1 MAETKEKKLD
11 LWGALDQVPKENRA
25 DYTVEIERIAPET
38 DEDGRFIAGFLGQM
52 NLAQFNRD
60 KLKAKYGGGIFKVV
74 VRYATGGDK
83 GKYFKQEQITIAGD
97 PRPIDAASQHY
108 SQTPT
113 RTRTE
118 PQEQPAGRGGY
129 DQGYRDAMQDAARK
143 AELADL
149 KNTIH
154 RLEDRITS
162 GNGNGKGGGT
172 VNEAISALSTAM
184 AKLNPGGNGRNKD
197 LDTLAL
203 IQLLRDE
210 RKSGQDLATQLFDMA
225 QKYNADPDA
234 ATEAEMI
241 GLVRDIVGNKG
252 QPTKGSKLGTKP
264 GGKTAAQVAIETF
277 REIRDNLARI
287 VGEFHAL
294 AGSSLAGSKT
304 PDELF
309 TNTRKI
315 MEFLASEFAEDIE
328 EPEVDNNATKT
339 EPGEPGPDGD
349 IGPGGP
355 DQDQDN
361 PA

>member
-1 MAETKEKKLD
+1 MAESQTRKLD

-25 DYTVEIERIAPET
+25 DYTVEIERVAPEI

-60 KLKAKYGGGIFKVV
+60 KLKAKFGGGIFKVI

-97 PRPIDAASQHY
+97 PKPIDAASQHY
-108 SQTPT
+108 NQAPA
-113 RTRTE
+113 RTRAET
-118 PQEQPAGRGGY
+118 QEQTTRGGY
-129 DQGYRDAMQDAARK
+129 DQGYRDAMAAADRK
-143 AELADL
+143 AELDGL
-149 KNTIH
+149 RNELR
-154 RLEDRITS
+154 RLEDRLTS
-162 GNGNGKGGGT
+162 GNGNGHGGNAI
-172 VNEAISALSTAM
+172 NEAVNAIANAM
-184 AKLNPGGNGRNKD
+184 SKINGGNGRGNKE

-210 RKSGQDLATQLFDMA
+210 RKQGQDQAQQLFELVN
-225 QKYNADPDA
+225 KYNADPDA

-241 GLVRDIVGNKG
+241 GLVRDIVGGKASA
-252 QPTKGSKLGTKP
+252 TKGSKLGTKP

-328 EPEVDNNATKT
+328 EPEVDDNAAKT

-349 IGPGGP
+349 IKPGGP
-355 DQDQDN
+355 DQNQGN